1 MLNAV
6 IVRGWRH
13 DEIDRIYDVAANSEE
28 YYFKPDLP
36 PSQQK
41 DYGRL
46 QSQKV
51 YKEKRQWKLDLGR
64 GYERATF
71 GKNNQRLVFK
81 AVLRHAARYKLP
93 MRLKVIDP
101 QIFDAVYDFLVQ
113 KGKLR
118 EPGEN
123 RLTGQQYYEMCQQ
136 ELARRE
142 EARKAAA
149 SNKDSSD
156 LNSQVKA
163 PNALR
168 DAKRPKGETVGPA
181 AVAVIPNPAQDQESA
196 RSPSNRV
203 RESQS
208 QRHSQPASVVRYG

>member
-28 YYFKPDLP
+28 YYFNPDLP

-64 GYERATF
+64 EYERATF

-81 AVLRHAARYKLP
+81 AVLRHAARLKLP
-93 MRLKVIDP
+93 MRLKAIDP

-118 EPGEN
+118 QPGEN

-142 EARKAAA
+142 EARKLGTYI
-149 SNKDSSD
+149 KDISD
-156 LNSQVKA
+156 LNSQVTA

-168 DAKRPKGETVGPA
+168 DAKRPKGEPVAPA
-181 AVAVIPNPAQDQESA
+181 AVAVIHPSDESERIPA
-196 RSPSNRV
+196 NRV
-203 RESQS
+203 RESNS
-208 QRHSQPASVVRYG
+208 PLSCSSPSIVRYG